1 MASPK
6 GLLLSA
12 VGRLVLRHARVT
24 AVEDLGGHLRRI
36 ALASDELRGASW
48 TAGDKV
54 QVLLPSKDV
63 RTYTP
68 LAWDRTRG
76 AGSVGPAELVGFE
89 LLDHPAGYLAAF
101 VPGGRHA

>member
-12 VGRLVLRHARVT
+12 VGRLALRHARVT
-24 AVEDLGGHLRRI
+24 AVEELGGHLRRI
-36 ALASDELRGASW
+36 ALAGDELRGARW

-68 LAWDRTRG
+68 LAWIALVAPPRWSRSITATAR
-76 AGSVGPAELVGFE
+76 ARAGPA
-89 LLDHPAGYLAAF
+89 
-101 VPGGRHA
+101 R